1 MLQQSHRSD
10 PYPYTWEIPAGVAV
24 VLLLVGTL
32 GIQLGRGLA
41 SLFTG
46 HGWAWPASRS
56 LFSSLPGVLGGD
68 PAAGLVGVTTGPS
81 AAAVTGWIITVEVLL
96 LAACTA
102 ATIWA
107 LRRWGPGRMKGM
119 ATAAEAETILG
130 LTRLRKVARVV
141 RPDLRGAGARVK
153 EGGHDGYHS
162 A

>member
-1 MLQQSHRSD
+1 MLQADRRTN
-10 PYPYTWEIPAGVAV
+10 PYPHTWEIPAGVAIAV
-24 VLLLVGTL
+24 LLVGAL

-41 SLFTG
+41 SFFTG
-46 HGWAWPASRS
+46 HGWAWPASRN

-68 PAAGLVGVTTGPS
+68 PAAGLIGVTTGPS
-81 AAAVTGWIITVEVLL
+81 AAAVTGWIVTVEVLL
-96 LAACTA
+96 LATATA
-102 ATIWA
+102 AAICA

-141 RPDLRGAGARVK
+141 RPDLYGAAKRAK
-153 EGGHDGYHS
+153 EGGHDGYD